1 VYKRDEK
8 KKKQFPNSYWDRK
21 KKHYGS
27 KIRVI

>member
-1 VYKRDEK
+1 MYKKKKK

-27 KIRVI
+27 KIRV